1 MTRAL
6 AVDSETER
14 HTGHDQLLVGI
25 KVVSLIQSRP
35 SPDALAEVDHLEA
48 DA

>member
-25 KVVSLIQSRP
+25 QVIPLIHSCP
-35 SPDALAEVDHLEA
+35 APDALAEVDHLEA